1 MIAFHMRTVIQILHP
16 NNVCYYHPAQRI
28 WQLQISGNLI
38 VFSKLRS
45 CHTRLHSPRVSRY
58 CYISEIAVG
67 LRGNSKTLY
76 MQLYFKFLQGENVT
90 ASWPRDFYSAPA
102 ACNCIPTKIFTNKWL
117 HSNWVLIMCLELG
130 PQVYCLCVCAP
141 FFISPY
147 IT

>member
-90 ASWPRDFYSAPA
+90 VDQGISTQLLQRVTAFLQ
-102 ACNCIPTKIFTNKWL
+102 NVLLTND
-117 HSNWVLIMCLELG
+117 
-130 PQVYCLCVCAP
+130 CAP
-141 FFISPY
+141 TECSY
-147 IT
+147 CA